1 MKAVIRNYT
10 NWNRKHAHAENN
22 FQTVSF
28 DDLAAAA
35 ANNVTTIRSQNV
47 AFSDNIKI
55 GPYKP
60 SRSWTQSPAN
70 METISGTAG
79 LGNQLDLGHFLA
91 DYGWMNN
98 NTARLG
104 IDISY
109 IYFFLLIPII
119 SLLNTIPISLNGVGV
134 REGVAVLLFGNFGLE
149 LTQSLSMG
157 LLFSVISLA
166 LGLIGGIFYVFKK

>member
-1 MKAVIRNYT
+1 MDGVTKPNPQGYIKFVQDSFTSGGVDSLRNTDVIGRRLLAT
-10 NWNRKHAHAENN
+10 FN

-70 METISGTAG
+70 MELISGTAG

-104 IDISY
+104 IDISAG
-109 IYFFLLIPII
+109 
-119 SLLNTIPISLNGVGV
+119 NVNVQTQA
-134 REGVAVLLFGNFGLE
+134 GVA
-149 LTQSLSMG
+149 S
-157 LLFSVISLA
+157 SVTRVYPVA
-166 LGLIGGIFYVFKK
+166 LGR